1 MHLFLVLLTCNLS
14 EPLLSPCSLVALL
27 KCGWSVTPS
36 QPPSVR
42 TRTYVLTGLLTGI
55 WLLQHGLYCVLQNY
69 NNRLEY
75 HRLSQ
80 RSHII
85 TLSTEFY
92 SFLNESSEGSMQ
104 ILLAGLKTSNLVQG

>member
-14 EPLLSPCSLVALL
+14 EPLLSPHSLVALL

-85 TLSTEFY
+85 TLSAEFY